1 MIGPRGD
8 TPMDADGDLTALA
21 ALDRAL
27 DELAAGRDTGAAGE
41 AAALA
46 AFAAEL
52 QAAVPAPPAAVAEHG
67 RAAFLARAGV
77 ASRAGPS
84 GQGFGGRAA
93 LARAGVASRAGP
105 SGGGSGGRGAL
116 DRVGGV
122 GRWRRSLPFR
132 VMALAAALVL
142 LAAVPAVA
150 RQARPGTALWP
161 LRHAGQQV
169 RLALADDPVQR
180 ARLRLNTAQSFI
192 AAGAGAGEER
202 REDLADQA
210 RDEVR
215 AALEVIDDL
224 AGPRAAAERSR
235 AERLLADLEALEDNP
250 DDRSGPG
257 SGSGA
262 DEDRSGRG
270 GGGPDDRAGGDDD
283 GSRSGSGSSGPGPG
297 SGWSGSGGSGDD

>member
-93 LARAGVASRAGP
+93 L
-105 SGGGSGGRGAL
+105 
-116 DRVGGV
+116 DRVGV
-122 GRWRRSLPFR
+122 AGRWRRWLPVR

-215 AALEVIDDL
+215 AALEVIGDL

-257 SGSGA
+257 SGPGSGSGA

-270 GGGPDDRAGGDDD
+270 GGGPDDRAAGDDDD
-283 GSRSGSGSSGPGPG
+283 GSRSGSGSLGPGPG

>member
-1 MIGPRGD
+1 
-8 TPMDADGDLTALA
+8 MDADGDLTALA

-67 RAAFLARAGV
+67 RAAFLARAG
-77 ASRAGPS
+77 A
-84 GQGFGGRAA
+84 
-93 LARAGVASRAGP
+93 ASRAGP

-202 REDLADQA
+202 REDLVDQA

-262 DEDRSGRG
+262 DEDRSGRR
-270 GGGPDDRAGGDDD
+270 GGGPDDRAAGDDDD